1 VSQQITT
8 ITFHRYDNL
17 KAKLWAFT
25 MMQYAHADLE
35 SVEGQEYYRLM
46 GSGKGAGFNPL
57 PDFSVYGLIQTWK
70 NEEAANSFFANARLI
85 KNYRNRAAEV
95 WTLYMRTIRV
105 HGVWEGRN
113 PFEVSSQLDPGN
125 PLVSVITR
133 ATIKLTKLVHFWSYV
148 PTSQKPIIDNDAL
161 IYTKGI
167 GEIPVVQM
175 ATFSLWKDIEALN
188 RFAYQ
193 TPEHQNAIKKT
204 KKLNWYKEELFSRFQ
219 PYKSF
224 GSWQGIDQTKL
235 TLIHADSL

>member
-1 VSQQITT
+1 
-8 ITFHRYDNL
+8 
-17 KAKLWAFT
+17 
-25 MMQYAHADLE
+25 
-35 SVEGQEYYRLM
+35 
-46 GSGKGAGFNPL
+46 
-57 PDFSVYGLIQTWK
+57 
-70 NEEAANSFFANARLI
+70 
-85 KNYRNRAAEV
+85 
-95 WTLYMRTIRV
+95 
-105 HGVWEGRN
+105 
-113 PFEVSSQLDPGN
+113 LDPGN